1 VGTNGVITAL
11 GTAAKP
17 IVFTSIKDDYNG
29 GITNGNVL
37 TPAAGA
43 WNQITLNNSGSSFDN
58 CEFYYSGGSSAYKS
72 AIRVGGAYN
81 TTIKNSTFAHNDGG
95 GISDSS
101 APKGVVNAEFAT
113 AGTVITGNVF
123 YDNNVPLL
131 ISGLFSVDD
140 SNSFHNPTTP
150 SVINKYNGIYLI
162 GHSAKEIT
170 GLITF
175 AETEVP
181 YVLAGYVTVP
191 ASSVLT
197 LKDDVVI
204 KFFSGPDKLT
214 VYGTLKADA
223 TVGHK
228 IIFTSMKDDA
238 HGGDTNGDGS
248 ATVPAAKDWD
258 QVILEASGSSFTRS
272 EFYYGGHTIATS
284 VLKFGGTYLY
294 SATITNS
301 IFAHNDGGNVS
312 DISWYAFGA
321 LDAQNAANGTVIAN
335 NVFFDNNIP
344 LKISGKFS
352 LDDSNIF
359 HDPSNPNVKNKYNGI
374 CFAGNSYNDFFGQIT
389 LQETEVPFVIQGD
402 IAVPSGST
410 LTLGNG
416 VIFKFAGSGT
426 QFRIDGTIVEGSSVI
441 YTSLKDDAY
450 LGDTNGDGASSS
462 PANGDWYGVKKPT
475 STWYHSTNIKYNKY

>member
-1 VGTNGVITAL
+1 
-11 GTAAKP
+11 
-17 IVFTSIKDDYNG
+17 
-29 GITNGNVL
+29 
-37 TPAAGA
+37 
-43 WNQITLNNSGSSFDN
+43 
-58 CEFYYSGGSSAYKS
+58 
-72 AIRVGGAYN
+72 
-81 TTIKNSTFAHNDGG
+81 
-95 GISDSS
+95 
-101 APKGVVNAEFAT
+101 
-113 AGTVITGNVF
+113 
-123 YDNNVPLL
+123 
-131 ISGLFSVDD
+131 
-140 SNSFHNPTTP
+140 
-150 SVINKYNGIYLI
+150 
-162 GHSAKEIT
+162 
-170 GLITF
+170 
-175 AETEVP
+175 
-181 YVLAGYVTVP
+181 
-191 ASSVLT
+191 
-197 LKDDVVI
+197 
-204 KFFSGPDKLT
+204 
-214 VYGTLKADA
+214 
-223 TVGHK
+223 
-228 IIFTSMKDDA
+228 
-238 HGGDTNGDGS
+238 
-248 ATVPAAKDWD
+248 
-258 QVILEASGSSFTRS
+258 
-272 EFYYGGHTIATS
+272 
-284 VLKFGGTYLY
+284 LKFGGGSPLY

-312 DISWYAFGA
+312 DIVWYAFGA
-321 LDAQNAANGTVIAN
+321 LDAQNAAYGTVIAN